1 MNMKRS
7 MALALLVL
15 VVVGAAFPQKIAPY
29 KITAI
34 RIMPFDEVTGKF
46 ENELAPDERGGYFN
60 DLSRSILAL
69 IEVTGPAG
77 EFASRRNV
85 SIRVTEGRKLKLSRM
100 GAPGVLGENG
110 KYYVPVWLYG
120 SMCDRV
126 TITARVTGQTTP
138 SSMKRTL
145 DFMCGE

>member
-1 MNMKRS
+1 MKRS
-7 MALALLVL
+7 ITLTLLVL
-15 VVVGAAFPQKIAPY
+15 ITVTATFAQKVAPY
-29 KITAI
+29 KITGI

-46 ENELAPDERGGYFN
+46 EDELAPDGRGGYFN
-60 DLSRSILAL
+60 DLSKSILAL
-69 IEVTGPAG
+69 VEITGPAG
-77 EFASRRNV
+77 EFVARRNV
-85 SIRVTEGRKLKLSRM
+85 SIRVTEGRKLKLSRL

-126 TITARVTGQTTP
+126 TITATVTGQTTP

>member
-1 MNMKRS
+1 MKKHIA
-7 MALALLVL
+7 MLMLLLVIAL
-15 VVVGAAFPQKIAPY
+15 PVFPQKVAPY
-29 KITAI
+29 RITAI
-34 RIMPFDEVTGKF
+34 RIMPFDEVTGKS
-46 ENELAPDERGGYFN
+46 EDELAPDARGGYFN
-60 DLSRSILAL
+60 DLSKSVLAL

-85 SIRVTEGRKLKLSRM
+85 SIRVTEGRKLKLSRL
-100 GAPGVLGENG
+100 GVPGVLSDTG

-126 TITARVTGQTTP
+126 TIAATVTGQTKP